1 MSTTIL
7 ADRYNTLRNRVNL
20 VLGQSTVASPSYGYG
35 QTFNTSGV
43 QGTRSTAI
51 TSASKVTA
59 EDYEN
64 LYIDLIRVRSH
75 QVGSAVAVQEF
86 VVGDYETNAETTD
99 KVEEAYILGLESL
112 ATNITNSR
120 FDVASENLV
129 VAPLP
134 VSSTRS
140 SSAWSNKIW
149 HIFTVTFRT
158 VIERQHWFN
167 AGGQIRFGASVN
179 YTGSQP
185 KSVDWQNMLGT
196 MGTTAFKA
204 ETTTN
209 TLGIGTSTNIGNYD
223 LSNTYQQVYAR
234 SSGSVYNNNV
244 YKIFAAESATADNTS
259 AIQFKVEMVD
269 GNPANPIDGIDEFV
283 IGTFNSIIEVAVPSS
298 EITINGTVHEA
309 VSIDY
314 SPDTNLIR
322 PLSGS

>member
-7 ADRYNTLRNRVNL
+7 ADRYNTLRNQVNL
-20 VLGQSTVASPSYGYG
+20 VLGQSTVVSPTYGYG

-75 QVGSAVAVQEF
+75 QVGSDVAIQEF

-112 ATNITNSR
+112 ATNITSNR
-120 FDVASENLV
+120 FDVNSGNLDV
-129 VAPLP
+129 SPLP
-134 VSSTRS
+134 ISSTRP

-149 HIFTVTFRT
+149 HIFTITFRT

-185 KSVDWQNMLGT
+185 KSVDWQNMLST

-204 ETTTN
+204 STTTN
-209 TLGIGTSTNIGNYD
+209 TLGIGTGTNIGNYD
-223 LSNTYQQVYAR
+223 LNNTYQQVYSR
-234 SSGSVYNNNV
+234 SSNSVYNNNV
-244 YKIFAAESATADNTS
+244 YRIFASEYATADNTS
-259 AIQFKVEMVD
+259 AIQFKVEMED
-269 GNPANPIDGIDEFV
+269 GAPIDLADGIDEFV
-283 IGTFNSIIEVAVPSS
+283 IGTFNSTIEVAVPSS

-314 SPDTNLIR
+314 APDTNLIR
-322 PLSGS
+322 PLSGD

>member
-7 ADRYNTLRNRVNL
+7 ADRYNTLRNQVNL
-20 VLGQSTVASPSYGYG
+20 VLGQSTVESPTYGYG

-75 QVGSAVAVQEF
+75 QVGSDVAIQEF
-86 VVGDYETNAETTD
+86 VVGDYEINAETTD

-112 ATNITNSR
+112 ATNITSNR
-120 FDVASENLV
+120 FDVNSGNLDV
-129 VAPLP
+129 SPLP
-134 VSSTRS
+134 ISSTRP

-149 HIFTVTFRT
+149 HIFTITFRT

-185 KSVDWQNMLGT
+185 KSVDWQTILND
-196 MGTTAFKA
+196 MGTISFKA
-204 ETTTN
+204 IETVN
-209 TLGIGTSTNIGNYD
+209 NAAVGTGSSIGNFD
-223 LSNTYQQVYAR
+223 LTSNYQTLYSRDGGAVYA
-234 SSGSVYNNNV
+234 NNE
-244 YKIFAAESATADNTS
+244 YRIYAREYATVDSTS
-259 AIQFKVEMVD
+259 AIQFKVEF
-269 GNPANPIDGIDEFV
+269 IDGSPNDPTYGVDEVVF
-283 IGTFNSIIEVAVPSS
+283 GTFNSTIEVAVPSS

-314 SPDTNLIR
+314 APVAAIIR
-322 PLSGS
+322 PLS